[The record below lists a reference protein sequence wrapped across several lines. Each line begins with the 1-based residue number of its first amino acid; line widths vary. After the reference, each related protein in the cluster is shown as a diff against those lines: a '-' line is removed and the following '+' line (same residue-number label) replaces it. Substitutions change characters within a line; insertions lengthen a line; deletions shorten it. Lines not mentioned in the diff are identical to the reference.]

1 MTEEPRPPRPSKL
14 RAGRPFPITFDALR
28 AIDARARPNLKR
40 AVPALLVALASFGFG
55 DHLGGVPRTHDT
67 TFAMFGRSVDLSKG
81 QVSILVLGLS
91 VVFVAAGIIAT
102 RSVAGEL
109 GRVSEVHGGVAAASA
124 VRLICMIVGY
134 GIVLLA
140 VLGLLRVNL
149 GNLLV
154 GGAVTGVIVGI
165 AAQQTLGN
173 FFAGLVLLFAR
184 PYIPGQRVK
193 VRSGAMGGP
202 FDGVIVGAG
211 LIYTVIDT
219 EEGLISMPNSGL
231 LASAIGPS
239 DEPAEEAEEE
249 SGTPSPSDP
258 ATGLGGAPV

>member
-1 MTEEPRPPRPSKL
+1 MTDEPRPPRPRPL
-14 RAGRPFPITFDALR
+14 AGRPFPITIDALR

-40 AVPALLVALASFGFG
+40 AVPAVLIALASFAFG
-55 DHLGGVPRTHDT
+55 DYLGGIARTRDT
-67 TFAMFGRSVDLSKG
+67 TFALFGRTLDLSKG
-81 QVSILVLGLS
+81 QVSILVLCLS

-184 PYIPGQRVK
+184 PYVPGQRVK

-219 EEGLISMPNSGL
+219 EEGPISMPNSGL
-231 LASAIGPS
+231 LAAAIGPS
-239 DEPAEEAEEE
+239 DEPDEAEEE
-249 SGTPSPSDP
+249 TGTAAPVDP
-258 ATGLGGAPV
+258 ATGPGGNPA